1 MSYSFPSFNGD
12 LSILVKIECRT
23 SDGTII
29 SAIRPQTR
37 WLWWHWKPNLQC
49 ALRFYGAK
57 NSENTRHG
65 FDGEIEDEGYDGT
78 SQASEG
84 TSCWHTRYPLHLTFQ
99 FISALSSSAHVIDTS
114 TQLPFFLLF
123 VLHPSF
129 GVFSHCKQACYFF
142 SCPFR
147 PPVVT
152 CTCFIA
158 FLSHIF
164 HLSDLRLSESGDMF
178 DDRLTRLQTSN
189 YTVNTQREQT
199 VYNRLSSRMNRN
211 QNLSSAYGDS
221 AVSAVSVPPEN
232 MPEVH

>member
-147 PPVVT
+147 PPEVT
-152 CTCFIA
+152 DV
-158 FLSHIF
+158 
-164 HLSDLRLSESGDMF
+164 HLFYCISESYFPFVRSSFVRIWWYVRRPLDAAT
-178 DDRLTRLQTSN
+178 D
-189 YTVNTQREQT
+189 EQLHCQHT
-199 VYNRLSSRMNRN
+199 AR
-211 QNLSSAYGDS
+211 ADS
-221 AVSAVSVPPEN
+221 L
-232 MPEVH
+232 